1 MFFLG
6 DQFIF
11 SASDLT
17 VAVECQYQSLFL
29 LDVRLGRRE
38 KPATVTDEMLQRTA
52 QLGDVHERRVLAE
65 LIEKYGD
72 YDPHTATGVKQFLDR
87 PEINEAALKAAHR
100 ETIQTMRQGA
110 DVIFQATFFDGNFIG
125 FADFL
130 VRQPDGSW
138 AVWDT
143 KLARHARVSAL
154 LQVAAYAEQLQA
166 ENIDVHPQTTLVLG
180 DGTHSVHR
188 IDEILPVFR
197 SQRQRFT
204 TLVKDH
210 IETNHQADWDSD
222 SIRLCGRCDF
232 CAEQVTATRDVLLVA
247 NMSMVQREKL
257 RRQSIYTIDQLAGLT
272 AKEGTS
278 LARTVDQAR
287 MQLGIGEID
296 GTEHGVSYRVKTT
309 QTITALPKPDQGD
322 IFFDFEG
329 DPLYQEPVDQT
340 WGLEYLFGVIENDT
354 GSPVFR
360 PFWAHSRAEE
370 RQAFLDFI
378 EYVQQRRQQFPQ
390 MKIYHYAAY
399 EKSALRKLSQV
410 HIAGEEVVDQWLRE
424 NLLIDL
430 YETVRNSLV
439 VSTRSYSIK
448 KLEPLYMKEHLR
460 SGDVT
465 DAGASVVAYAQ
476 YMSALDS
483 SSDQLATQI
492 LESIADYNEYDCLST
507 LRLRD
512 WLLSL
517 VNFQPQ
523 AHPEVA
529 LLDEVADEYE
539 PSEEEVRLQDYLA
552 QLPPNQVLSN
562 DDRAIA
568 MVAAATG
575 YNRREKKQF
584 WWEHFDRLSA
594 PMDDWSDVRGVF
606 IVDSAEILEDWH
618 KATERA
624 RTLTRVS
631 KIHGTLAEGSLLSP
645 GSGVFAMYAG
655 HLPEGMEVDEDALRG
670 GAFNTTVVEVGEGW
684 ISVAEKTSGKIPEYG
699 SFPVALTPGQPIAT
713 KSIDEALT
721 QIAQEVGAMVPA
733 LPQQPGIDILR
744 RIPPRLK
751 TLPAPVAPLLVEGNA
766 QIYPAVV
773 QTLKD
778 LDHSY
783 LAVQGP
789 PGTGKTFV
797 ASHVIHALVNEGWK
811 IGVVAQSHAVVENV
825 LRKAIEAGVH
835 PDQVAKEVK
844 HKDPVPW
851 TGISPASLDEALG
864 SPDGALVGGTS
875 WTMTGKRIP
884 AGSLDLLVIDEA
896 GQFSLANTLA
906 VSRAARNLL
915 LLGDPQQLPQVTQ
928 GTHPQPV
935 DESALGWLS
944 EGRAVLPEKL
954 GYFLATSW
962 RMHPELCQKVSA
974 LSYDHKLFSAPAARR
989 RELGKSLPGVE
1000 TRFVHHHGNTTS
1012 SLEEA
1017 TAIVELVREQ
1027 LGKTWNPG
1035 NGQQARA
1042 LAPHDILVV
1051 AAYNAQVNL
1060 VRDVLEAANL
1070 PEVRVGTVD
1079 KFQGQEAPVVLVTM
1093 ACSSAQDASRGIE
1106 FLLNRNRINVAI
1118 SRGQWKAVIV
1128 RSERLTDFLPS
1139 NPAALSQLGAFMA
1152 L

>member
-17 VAVECQYQSLFL
+17 VAVDCNYQSLFL
-29 LDVRLGRRE
+29 LDVKLGRRE
-38 KPATVTDEMLQRTA
+38 KPATSIDEMLQRTA
-52 QLGDVHERRVLAE
+52 ELGDVHEHKVLAE
-65 LIEKYGD
+65 LVEKYGE
-72 YDPHTATGVKQFLDR
+72 YDQLTGTGVKQFLER
-87 PEINEAALKAAHR
+87 PEITAAALSAAHE

-110 DVIFQATFFDGNFIG
+110 DVIFQATFFDGDFLG

-154 LQVAAYAEQLQA
+154 LQVAAYADQLQR
-166 ENIDVHPQTTLVLG
+166 ENIPVHPQTTLVLG

-197 SQRQRFT
+197 AQRQKFIT
-204 TLVKDH
+204 MVSEH
-210 IETNHQADWDSD
+210 IKSSQLAQWDSD
-222 SIRLCGRCDF
+222 SLRLCGRCDA
-232 CAEQVTATRDVLLVA
+232 CAEQITATRDVLQVA

-257 RRQSIYTIDQLAGLT
+257 RRQGIHTIDQLAQLN
-272 AKEGTS
+272 AKEETS
-278 LARTVDQAR
+278 LARTVAQAR
-287 MQLGIGEID
+287 MQLGVGPID
-296 GTEHGVSYRVKTT
+296 GSEHGVAYRVKTT
-309 QTITALPKPDQGD
+309 QTITALPHPDQGD

-329 DPLYQEPVDQT
+329 DPLYQEPLDQS

-360 PFWAHSRAEE
+360 PFWAHNRAEE

-399 EKSALRKLSQV
+399 EKSALRKLSQI
-410 HIAGEEVVDQWLRE
+410 HIAGEEEVDQWLRD

-430 YETVRNSLV
+430 YETVRNSLI

-476 YMSALDS
+476 YMAALDS
-483 SSDQLATQI
+483 RSDTQATQI
-492 LESIADYNEYDCLST
+492 LNSIADYNEYDCLST

-517 VNFQPQ
+517 VDYQTQPQ
-523 AHPEVA
+523 AEPAILDPVA
-529 LLDEVADEYE
+529 EEYE
-539 PSEEEVRLQDYLA
+539 PTEAELRLQNYLA
-552 QLPPNQVLSN
+552 QLPPNQPLSHE
-562 DDRAIA
+562 DRAIA

-594 PMDDWSDVRGVF
+594 PVDDWSEVRGVF
-606 IVDSAEILEDWH
+606 IVDSAELLEDWQ
-618 KATERA
+618 KATPRA

-631 KIHGTLAEGSLLSP
+631 KLFGSLAEGSLLSP
-645 GSGVFAMYAG
+645 GTGVFAMFSG
-655 HLPEGMEVDEDALRG
+655 VLPEGMEVDENALRG
-670 GAFNTTVVEVGEGW
+670 GAFNATIVEVGEGW
-684 ISVAEKTSGKIPEYG
+684 VSIAEKTSGKIPEYG
-699 SFPVALTPGQPIAT
+699 SFPMALSPGQPIAT
-713 KSIDEALT
+713 KSIDDALT
-721 QIAQEVGAMVPA
+721 EIAQQVGSTVPV
-733 LPQQPGIDILR
+733 LPRQSGIDILR
-744 RIPPRLK
+744 RTPPRFN
-751 TLPAPVAPLLVEGNA
+751 TLTSPVPPVMFEGNA
-766 QIYPAVV
+766 QVYPAVI
-773 QTLKD
+773 QSLKD
-778 LDHSY
+778 LDNSY

-844 HKDPVPW
+844 HEDPVPW
-851 TGISPASLDEALG
+851 NGTSANSIEEALA
-864 SPDGALVGGTS
+864 SSDGALIGGTA
-875 WTMTGKRIP
+875 WTMTGRKVP

-896 GQFSLANTLA
+896 GQYSLANTLA

-928 GTHPQPV
+928 GSHPQPV
-935 DESALGWLS
+935 DQSALGWLS
-944 EGRAVLPEKL
+944 EGRAVLPEQL

-962 RMHPELCQKVSA
+962 RMHPELCEKVSV
-974 LSYDHKLFSAPAARR
+974 LSYEHQLFSAPAAGL
-989 RELGKSLPGVE
+989 RELGASVPGVE
-1000 TRFVHHHGNTTS
+1000 TRLVAHQGNTTS
-1012 SLEEA
+1012 SVEEA
-1017 TAIVELVREQ
+1017 ETIVELVREH
-1027 LGKTWNPG
+1027 LGKIWNPG
-1035 NGQQARA
+1035 GGKESRA
-1042 LAPHDILVV
+1042 LAQNDILVV

-1060 VRDVLEAANL
+1060 VRETLAAAQL
-1070 PEVRVGTVD
+1070 TEVKVGTVD
-1079 KFQGQEAPVVLVTM
+1079 KFQGQESPVVLVTM
-1093 ACSSAQDASRGIE
+1093 ACSSAQDAARGIE

-1118 SRGQWKAVIV
+1118 SRGQWKAIIV
-1128 RSERLTDFLPS
+1128 RNERLTDFLPT
-1139 NPAALSQLGAFMA
+1139 NPEALSQLGAFMA